1 MVPDMISCEY
11 RFRLFVAGD
20 EPNSRLAEKNLRAL
34 CLAHLA
40 NRHCIEVVDVLRDF
54 EAALQAQIMVVPAV
68 VMSAPRPVT
77 LFGALTDESIVLAAL
92 GLKGVNH
99 QA

>member
-1 MVPDMISCEY
+1 MCDVISNEY
-11 RFRLFVAGD
+11 SFRLFVAGD

-40 NRHCIEVVDVLRDF
+40 NRHCIEVVDVLHDC

-68 VMSAPRPVT
+68 VMLAPRPVT

-92 GLKGVNH
+92 GLKGGDH

>member
-1 MVPDMISCEY
+1 MIPDEY

-34 CLAHLA
+34 CLAYLA
-40 NRHCIEVVDVLRDF
+40 NRHCIEVIDVLLDF
-54 EAALQAQIMVVPAV
+54 DAALQAQIMVVPAL
-68 VMSAPRPVT
+68 VMLAPRPLT
-77 LFGALTDESIVLAAL
+77 LFGALTDESVVLAAL
-92 GLKGVNH
+92 GLEGADH

>member
-1 MVPDMISCEY
+1 MPDMISDEY
-11 RFRLFVAGD
+11 SFRLFVAGD

-34 CLAHLA
+34 CLAQLA

-54 EAALQAQIMVVPAV
+54 ESALQAQIMVVPAV
-68 VMSAPRPVT
+68 VMLSPRQVT
-77 LFGALTDESIVLAAL
+77 LFGTLTDESIVLSAL
-92 GLKGVNH
+92 GLKGVDH

>member
-1 MVPDMISCEY
+1 MIPDEY

-34 CLAHLA
+34 CLTYLA
-40 NRHCIEVVDVLRDF
+40 NRHCIEVIDVLLDF
-54 EAALQAQIMVVPAV
+54 DAALQAQIMVVPAL
-68 VMSAPRPVT
+68 VMLAPRPLT
-77 LFGALTDESIVLAAL
+77 LFGALTDESVVLAAL
-92 GLKGVNH
+92 GLEGADH

>member
-1 MVPDMISCEY
+1 MILDEY
-11 RFRLFVAGD
+11 RFQLFLAGD

-40 NRHCIEVVDVLRDF
+40 NRHCIEVVNVFRDF
-54 EAALQAQIMVVPAV
+54 EAALQAQIMVAPAV
-68 VMSAPRPVT
+68 VMLAPRQVT
-77 LFGALTDESIVLAAL
+77 LFGALTDESTVLAAL
-92 GLKGVNH
+92 GLKGADD